1 MRHATSLLLGTSL
14 ILSAGVPAMSAPDT
28 EYSERERI
36 AKSFSLASGSR
47 IEISTIAG
55 SVEIDTTSGRTAD
68 VEVVR
73 AAPTRRE
80 LDCGAIVIE
89 QVGPTLRIR
98 SENRCQTIRSSHVV
112 KLSVPRDVNLSLRNI
127 AGHVRIG
134 STDGMVRLESIAGH
148 VEAEGLRHARMTSL
162 AQGLAVTVS
171 DLSDRGIH
179 VISVMGAIDLDVGR
193 STDAE
198 VITRSVQGHIDNE
211 VPGMRVLKIDDA
223 NQRAVIGSGRGK
235 IEINSVVGT
244 IRIHGGASR

>member
-1 MRHATSLLLGTSL
+1 MRHATSLLLGTAL
-14 ILSAGVPAMSAPDT
+14 ILSAGVPAMSAADT
-28 EYSERERI
+28 AYPEHERI
-36 AKSFSLASGSR
+36 AKSFNLASGSR

-73 AAPTRRE
+73 AAPTQRE

-148 VEAEGLRHARMTSL
+148 VEAEGLREARMVSL
-162 AQGLAVTVS
+162 ANGLALTVS
-171 DLSDRGIH
+171 DLSARGIS
-179 VISVMGAIDLDVGR
+179 VISVTGAIDLDVGPR
-193 STDAE
+193 ADAE
-198 VITRSVQGHIDNE
+198 VITRSVAGHIDNE
-211 VPGMRVLKIDDA
+211 VRGARIIEIDDA

-235 IEINSVVGT
+235 IEIISVVGT
-244 IRIHGGASR
+244 IRIHG

>member
-1 MRHATSLLLGTSL
+1 VRHATSFVLGAALALFAGPQT
-14 ILSAGVPAMSAPDT
+14 LSAEDP
-28 EYSERERI
+28 EYPEHERI
-36 AKSFSLASGSR
+36 AKIFSLASGSR

-89 QVGPTLRIR
+89 QVGSALKIR

-148 VEAEGLRHARMTSL
+148 VEAEGLRHARMVSL
-162 AQGLAVTVS
+162 ANGLALTVS
-171 DLSDRGIH
+171 DLSARGIS
-179 VISVMGAIDLDVGR
+179 VISVMGAIDLDVGPHA
-193 STDAE
+193 DAE
-198 VITRSVQGHIDNE
+198 VITRSVTGHIDTE
-211 VPGMRVLKIDDA
+211 VRGARIMKIDDA
-223 NQRAVIGSGRGK
+223 NRNTVIGSGRGK
-235 IEINSVVGT
+235 IEIISVAGT
-244 IRIHGGASR
+244 IRIHG